1 MLSFYGGPAGKDF
14 SIAKVFNNKKELDA
28 DLALGLKSEV
38 QPDDFV
44 LISYGDPNSGTDFSD
59 NLKVDGN
66 TSYNATLWQKEY
78 KNGVKYN
85 LITSLISTY
94 PTLVAGTVDS
104 SLAFG
109 STPQLSIDN
118 SSLATPKVGLKMPA
132 SLKAGNNN
140 TTEMLA
146 ADQTPS
152 ITPVYDG
159 TLGNELSFAAKV
171 PKGTTFTPSVSA
183 AGVISWTNDG
193 GQTNPASVN
202 IKGNKGDQ
210 GTSITGI
217 EYTASSESGGEN
229 KFKIKY
235 SNGTVGTEEYTIKN
249 GIDIV
254 NLEETRSDLDA
265 GENIIYLI
273 KSDGTRIGPCVLKNG
288 SKGNTGT
295 IKSVSATVSNTVGI
309 PAVKATLSGD
319 TSNAD
324 IKFDFTNIKGDKG
337 VPGTITIKEIT
348 VDTGSIE
355 SGNPYCT
362 VTSLTTEPEN
372 AIYSLAFHNL
382 VGKQG
387 IQGIRGYYLYPNVDD
402 NGNISWTQKDGNVSI
417 PAATNIRGPQ
427 GKTGNPLNIIANV
440 VVTPTEVAEDTLAA
454 VSAYLETLQQ
464 IPASGELIAV
474 TYQKAENE
482 SYAYWYFQINNV
494 WNRIQITG
502 GAGSSIV
509 QEKIE
514 DTDATVT
521 EKVYSA
527 AYVNNLEKRIAALEQ
542 QLTIGKIS
550 EIKAGE

>member
-28 DLALGLKSEV
+28 DLTLGLTSAV
-38 QPDDFV
+38 QPGDFA
-44 LISYGDPNSGTDFSD
+44 LISYGDPNTGTKFSD
-59 NLKVDGN
+59 NLKIDGN

-109 STPQLSIDN
+109 SAPQLSIDN
-118 SSLATPKVGLKMPA
+118 SALATPKVGLKMPA

-146 ADQTPS
+146 ANQTPS
-152 ITPVYDG
+152 ITPVYG
-159 TLGNELSFAAKV
+159 GALGNELSFTAKV
-171 PKGTTFTPSVSA
+171 PKGTTFIPFVSA

-217 EYTASSESGGEN
+217 DYTASSESGGEN

-235 SNGTVGTEEYTIKN
+235 SNGITGTEEYVIKN
-249 GIDIV
+249 GIDITS
-254 NLEETRSDLDA
+254 LEETHSDLDA
-265 GENIIYLI
+265 GENIVYLI
-273 KSDGTRIGPCVLKNG
+273 KADGTRIGPLVVKNG

-295 IKSVSATVSNTVGI
+295 IKSVSATVSNTIGT
-309 PAVKATLSGD
+309 PAVQATLSGD
-319 TSNAD
+319 ASNAD

-337 VPGTITIKEIT
+337 IPGTITIKEIT

-355 SGNPYCT
+355 SGDPSCT
-362 VTSLTTEPEN
+362 ITSSTIEPEN

-387 IQGIRGYYLYPNVDD
+387 KQGIRGYYLYPNIDD
-402 NGNISWTQKDGNVSI
+402 DGNISWAQKDGNVSI

-427 GKTGNPLNIIANV
+427 GKTGNPLNIVANV
-440 VVTPTEVAEDTLAA
+440 VVTPIEVAEDTLVA
-454 VSAYLETLQQ
+454 VSTYLETLGQ

-521 EKVYSA
+521 EKIYSA

>member
-28 DLALGLKSEV
+28 DLTLGLTSAV

-44 LISYGDPNSGTDFSD
+44 LISYGDPNTGTKFSD
-59 NLKVDGN
+59 NLKIDGN

-78 KNGVKYN
+78 KNGVKYK

-109 STPQLSIDN
+109 SAPQLSIDN
-118 SSLATPKVGLKMPA
+118 SALATPKVGLKMPA

-140 TTEMLA
+140 TTEILA
-146 ADQTPS
+146 ANQAPS
-152 ITPVYDG
+152 ITPVYG
-159 TLGNELSFAAKV
+159 GALGNELSFAAKV

-183 AGVISWTNDG
+183 AGIISWTNDG

-210 GTSITGI
+210 GISITGI
-217 EYTASSESGGEN
+217 DYTASSESGGEN

-235 SNGTVGTEEYTIKN
+235 SNGITGTEEYVIKN
-249 GIDIV
+249 GIDITS
-254 NLEETRSDLDA
+254 LEETHSDLDA
-265 GENIIYLI
+265 GENIVYLI
-273 KSDGTRIGPCVLKNG
+273 KTDGTRIGPLVVKNG

-295 IKSVSATVSNTVGI
+295 IKSVSATVSNTVGT
-309 PAVKATLSGD
+309 PTVQATLSGD
-319 TSNAD
+319 ASNAD

-337 VPGTITIKEIT
+337 IPGTITIKEIT

-355 SGNPYCT
+355 SGDPSCT
-362 VTSLTTEPEN
+362 ITSSTVEPEN

-382 VGKQG
+382 IGKQG
-387 IQGIRGYYLYPNVDD
+387 KQGIRGYYLYPNVDD
-402 NGNISWTQKDGNVSI
+402 DGNISWTQKDGNVSV

-427 GKTGNPLNIIANV
+427 GKTGNPLNIVANV
-440 VVTPTEVAEDTLAA
+440 TVTSAEVTEDTLIA
-454 VSAYLETLQQ
+454 VSTYLETLGQ

-502 GAGSSIV
+502 GAGGSIV

-514 DTDATVT
+514 DTDPTVT
-521 EKVYSA
+521 EKIYSA

>member
-28 DLALGLKSEV
+28 DLALGLTSTV

-44 LISYGDPNSGTDFSD
+44 LISYGDPNSGTGFSD
-59 NLKVDGN
+59 NLKVDEN

-104 SLAFG
+104 SLVFG

-118 SSLATPKVGLKMPA
+118 SALATPKVGLKMPA

-146 ADQTPS
+146 ANQTPS
-152 ITPVYDG
+152 ITPVYG
-159 TLGNELSFAAKV
+159 GELGNELSFTAKV

-235 SNGTVGTEEYTIKN
+235 SNGTTGTEEYVIKN
-249 GIDIV
+249 GIDV
-254 NLEETRSDLDA
+254 TSLEETYSDLDA
-265 GENIIYLI
+265 GENIVYLI
-273 KSDGTRIGPCVLKNG
+273 KTDGTRIGPLVVKNG

-295 IKSVSATVSNTVGI
+295 INSVSATVSNTIGT
-309 PAVKATLSGD
+309 PAVQATLSGD
-319 TSNAD
+319 ASNAD

-337 VPGTITIKEIT
+337 VPGTIIIKEIT

-355 SGNPYCT
+355 SGNPSCT
-362 VTSLTTEPEN
+362 ITSSTVEPEN

-402 NGNISWTQKDGNVSI
+402 DGNISWTQKDGNVSI
-417 PAATNIRGPQ
+417 PAAANIRGPQ
-427 GKTGNPLNIIANV
+427 GKTGNPLNIIASVNL
-440 VVTPTEVAEDTLAA
+440 TPTQVTEDTL
-454 VSAYLETLQQ
+454 VSVGAYLDASGYTP
-464 IPASGELIAV
+464 ISGELVAV
-474 TYQKAENE
+474 TYQKTEND
-482 SYAYWYFQINNV
+482 SYSYWYFKVNGV
-494 WNRIQITG
+494 WNRVQITG
-502 GAGSSIV
+502 GAGGSIV
-509 QEKIE
+509 QDKVE
-514 DTDATVT
+514 DTDVTVT

>member
-28 DLALGLKSEV
+28 DLTLGLTSAV
-38 QPDDFV
+38 QPEDFV
-44 LISYGDPNSGTDFSD
+44 LISYGDPNTGTKFSD
-59 NLKVDGN
+59 NLKIDGN

-78 KNGVKYN
+78 KNGVKYK

-109 STPQLSIDN
+109 SAPQLSIDN
-118 SSLATPKVGLKMPA
+118 SALATPKVGLKMPA

-140 TTEMLA
+140 TTEILA
-146 ADQTPS
+146 ANQSPS
-152 ITPVYDG
+152 ITPVYG
-159 TLGNELSFAAKV
+159 GALGNELSFTAKV

-183 AGVISWTNDG
+183 AGIISWTNDG

-210 GTSITGI
+210 GISITGI
-217 EYTASSESGGEN
+217 DYTASSESGGEN

-235 SNGTVGTEEYTIKN
+235 SNGITGTEEYVIKN
-249 GIDIV
+249 GIDITS
-254 NLEETRSDLDA
+254 LEETHSDLDA
-265 GENIIYLI
+265 GENIVYLI
-273 KSDGTRIGPCVLKNG
+273 KTDGTRIGPLVVKNG

-295 IKSVSATVSNTVGI
+295 IKSVSATVSNTVGT
-309 PAVKATLSGD
+309 PTVQATLSGD
-319 TSNAD
+319 ASNAD

-337 VPGTITIKEIT
+337 IPGTITIKEIT

-355 SGNPYCT
+355 SGDPSCT
-362 VTSLTTEPEN
+362 ITSSTVEPEN

-382 VGKQG
+382 IGKQG
-387 IQGIRGYYLYPNVDD
+387 KQGIRGYYLYPNVDD
-402 NGNISWTQKDGNVSI
+402 DGNISWTQKDGNVSV

-427 GKTGNPLNIIANV
+427 GKTGNPLNIVANV
-440 VVTPTEVAEDTLAA
+440 TVTSAEVTEDTLIA
-454 VSAYLETLQQ
+454 VSTYLETLGQ

-502 GAGSSIV
+502 GAGGSIV

-514 DTDATVT
+514 DTDPTVT
-521 EKVYSA
+521 EKIYSA

>member
-14 SIAKVFNNKKELDA
+14 SIAKIFKNKKELDA
-28 DLALGLKSEV
+28 DLALGLTSEV
-38 QPDDFV
+38 QPNDFV
-44 LISYGDPNSGTDFSD
+44 LISYGDPNIGTDFSD
-59 NLKVDGN
+59 NLEIDKNV
-66 TSYNATLWQKEY
+66 SYNATLWQKEY
-78 KNGVKYN
+78 QNGIKYKY
-85 LITSLISTY
+85 IASLISTY
-94 PTLVAGTVDS
+94 PTLVTGDMDAN
-104 SLAFG
+104 LAFG
-109 STPQLSIDN
+109 SAPQLSID
-118 SSLATPKVGLKMPA
+118 SSTLASPKVGLKMPA
-132 SLKAGNNN
+132 SLKAGSNN
-140 TTEMLA
+140 TTEILA
-146 ADQTPS
+146 ANQKPS
-152 ITPVYDG
+152 VIPVYGG
-159 TLGNELSFAAKV
+159 TLGNELSFAAKI

-217 EYTASSESGGEN
+217 DYTASSESGGEN

-235 SNGTVGTEEYTIKN
+235 SNDTIGTEEYVIKN
-249 GIDIV
+249 GIDITS
-254 NLEETRSDLDA
+254 LEETRSELDS
-265 GENIIYLI
+265 GENIVYLI
-273 KSDGTRIGPCVLKNG
+273 KTDSTKIGPLVVKNG

-295 IKSVSATVSNTVGI
+295 IKSVSATISNTVGT

-324 IKFDFTNIKGDKG
+324 IKFDFTNVKGDKG

-355 SGNPYCT
+355 SGNPSCT
-362 VTSLTTEPEN
+362 ITSSTVEPEN

-402 NGNISWTQKDGNVSI
+402 DGNISWTQKDGNVSI
-417 PAATNIRGPQ
+417 PAVTNIRGPQ
-427 GKTGNPLNIIANV
+427 GKTGNPLNIIASINITSTQ
-440 VVTPTEVAEDTLAA
+440 VTEDTL
-454 VSAYLETLQQ
+454 VSVGAYLDALGYT
-464 IPASGELIAV
+464 PTSGELVAV
-474 TYQKAENE
+474 TYQKTEND
-482 SYAYWYFQINNV
+482 SSSYWYFKVNGA
-494 WNRIQITG
+494 WNRVQITG
-502 GAGSSIV
+502 GTSGSIV
-509 QEKIE
+509 QDKVE
-514 DTDATVT
+514 DTDVTVT

-527 AYVNNLEKRIAALEQ
+527 AYVNNLEKRIAVLEQ

>member
-28 DLALGLKSEV
+28 DLALGLTSEV

-44 LISYGDPNSGTDFSD
+44 LISYGDPNAGTKFSD
-59 NLKVDGN
+59 NLKIDEN

-118 SSLATPKVGLKMPA
+118 SALATPKIGLKMPA
-132 SLKAGNNN
+132 SLKAGSNN

-146 ADQTPS
+146 ANQIPS
-152 ITPVYDG
+152 ITPIYSG
-159 TLGNELSFAAKV
+159 ALGNELSFTAKI
-171 PKGTTFTPSVSA
+171 PKGTTFTPSVST

-217 EYTASSESGGEN
+217 DYTASSESGGEN

-235 SNGTVGTEEYTIKN
+235 SNGTTGTEEYIIKN
-249 GIDIV
+249 GIDV
-254 NLEETRSDLDA
+254 TSLEETRSDLDA
-265 GENIIYLI
+265 GENIVYLI
-273 KSDGTRIGPCVLKNG
+273 KTDGTRIGPFVVKNG

-295 IKSVSATVSNTVGI
+295 IKSVSATVSNTVGT
-309 PAVKATLSGD
+309 PAVQAILSGD
-319 TSNAD
+319 ASNAD

-355 SGNPYCT
+355 SGDPSCT
-362 VTSLTTEPEN
+362 ITSSTVEPEN

-387 IQGIRGYYLYPNVDD
+387 KQGIRGYYLYPNVDND
-402 NGNISWTQKDGNVSI
+402 GNISWTQKDGNISV

-427 GKTGNPLNIIANV
+427 GEIGNPLNIVANV
-440 VVTPTEVAEDTLAA
+440 VVTPMEVAEDTLVA
-454 VSAYLETLQQ
+454 VSAYLETLGQ

-502 GAGSSIV
+502 GAGGSIV

-514 DTDATVT
+514 DTDPVVT

-527 AYVNNLEKRIAALEQ
+527 AYVNNLEKRITTLEQ

>member
-28 DLALGLKSEV
+28 DLTLGLTSAV

-44 LISYGDPNSGTDFSD
+44 LISYGDPNTGTKFSD
-59 NLKVDGN
+59 NLKIDGN

-78 KNGVKYN
+78 KNGVKYK

-109 STPQLSIDN
+109 SAPQLSIDN
-118 SSLATPKVGLKMPA
+118 SALATPKVGLKMPA

-140 TTEMLA
+140 TTEILA
-146 ADQTPS
+146 ANQSPS
-152 ITPVYDG
+152 ITPVYG
-159 TLGNELSFAAKV
+159 GALGNELSFTAKV

-183 AGVISWTNDG
+183 AGIISWTNDG

-210 GTSITGI
+210 GISITGI
-217 EYTASSESGGEN
+217 DYTASSESGGEN

-235 SNGTVGTEEYTIKN
+235 SNGITGTEEYVIKN
-249 GIDIV
+249 GIDITS
-254 NLEETRSDLDA
+254 LEETHSDLDA
-265 GENIIYLI
+265 GENIVYLI
-273 KSDGTRIGPCVLKNG
+273 KTDGTRIGPLVVKNG

-295 IKSVSATVSNTVGI
+295 IKSVSATVSNTVGT
-309 PAVKATLSGD
+309 PTVQATLSGD
-319 TSNAD
+319 ASNAD

-337 VPGTITIKEIT
+337 IPGTITIKEIT

-355 SGNPYCT
+355 SGDPSCT
-362 VTSLTTEPEN
+362 ITSSTVEPEN

-382 VGKQG
+382 IGKQG
-387 IQGIRGYYLYPNVDD
+387 KQGIRGYYLYPNVDD
-402 NGNISWTQKDGNVSI
+402 DGNISWTQKDGNVSV

-427 GKTGNPLNIIANV
+427 GKTGNPLNIVANV
-440 VVTPTEVAEDTLAA
+440 TVTSAEVTEDTLIA
-454 VSAYLETLQQ
+454 VSTYLETLGQ

-502 GAGSSIV
+502 GAGGSIV

-514 DTDATVT
+514 DTDPTVT
-521 EKVYSA
+521 EKIYSA